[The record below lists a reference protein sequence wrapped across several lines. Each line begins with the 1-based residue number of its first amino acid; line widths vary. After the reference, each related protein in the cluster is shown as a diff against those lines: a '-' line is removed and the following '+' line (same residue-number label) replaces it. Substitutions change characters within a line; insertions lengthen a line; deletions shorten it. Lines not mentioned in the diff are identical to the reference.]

1 MYLDITLTAKNWH
14 RAHPL
19 QDRALSEHQWS
30 ACDAERACV
39 DVLVVHSAFQRSR
52 PRHPGESDRL
62 DRSSRSGLPT
72 FVRSSGLLRR
82 RCDQAGWRARHQ
94 TFNACHRFAKASPLR
109 VAIDVGDRG
118 WRTQWPM
125 RDGGTHSMEG
135 STRTTKTW
143 SRRMS
148 PLVFPR
154 QNHRMGVCSGTLGR
168 MDIRS

>member
-30 ACDAERACV
+30 ACDAESACV

-94 TFNACHRFAKASPLR
+94 TFNACHRFAKALALEGGYR
-109 VAIDVGDRG
+109 R
-118 WRTQWPM
+118 WRSRMAHAMANARW
-125 RDGGTHSMEG
+125 RHSFDGGVYSYNKDVVQADVAVGIPAPKSSH
-135 STRTTKTW
+135 
-143 SRRMS
+143 
-148 PLVFPR
+148 
-154 QNHRMGVCSGTLGR
+154 GR
-168 MDIRS
+168 L